1 MRLLCK
7 VGRARVRGDM
17 GVVDVKVQKRRKRGG
32 IRARVT
38 RVVVE
43 GRSKENMVNSSRRA
57 WEVCWKKKWI
67 GVMQLMLSPIN

>member
-7 VGRARVRGDM
+7 VGNARVRGEA

-32 IRARVT
+32 IRARVI

-43 GRSKENMVNSSRRA
+43 GTAKEDIMSWWSPSEGWVFTRIKMVGDN
-57 WEVCWKKKWI
+57 
-67 GVMQLMLSPIN
+67 